1 MRSPDLPGAALLSA
15 ALVLTTMIPF
25 PDGPPVPG
33 PAGAAAQEPDTTDVR
48 AAAADTVEIDSLL
61 NRIEQLEEML
71 RDVRARLDSLADD
84 APAADGDG
92 DEEAD
97 DELADLREA
106 ARRAADEARAAD
118 EDTAGDGESRTRSL
132 QNLNPEISVTGDVVG
147 SWASPGGPEGADAT
161 AVPRGFEISLQAALD
176 PSTRAKAFVVREEE
190 LPVAGLEEEEGEEE
204 EGGHGGEVEV
214 EEAYMYWVGLPGGLG
229 ARLGKFRQEFGLY
242 NRWHDHSLHEVDRP
256 LPYGEFLGEALIQT
270 GAGVTAPSLGLGPST
285 NTLDVEVTRG
295 SNEALFAGGNE
306 LTYSARLRSFFD
318 LGASS
323 FFQLGASGLYG
334 ENDDE
339 DLRSRVLGLEAYY
352 RWTPPG
358 RGLYRDLQLR
368 GEWFLADRD
377 RGDADMDGHGGYLQ
391 AAYRL
396 DRQWVLGARADYVDR
411 LGDGP
416 DVAQFVPS
424 ITYWQSEWVRMRL
437 QYNLVRPEGGAD
449 SHSLLFQ
456 VVWALGPHKHE
467 EY

>member
-1 MRSPDLPGAALLSA
+1 MRSLDPPGAALLSA
-15 ALVLTTMIPF
+15 ALLLANTIPV
-25 PDGPPVPG
+25 PGGPPVAG
-33 PAGAAAQEPDTTDVR
+33 PVPTAAQQPDTAD
-48 AAAADTVEIDSLL
+48 APAPAADTVDVDSLL
-61 NRIEQLEEML
+61 IRIDRLEETL
-71 RDVRARLDSLADD
+71 RELRARLDSLAGDAAAAEEDD
-84 APAADGDG
+84 GEDG
-92 DEEAD
+92 DELA
-97 DELADLREA
+97 ELRKA
-106 ARRAADEARAAD
+106 ARRAAEEAREAD
-118 EDTAGDGESRTRSL
+118 GDTAGDGRSRTRSL
-132 QNLNPEISVTGDVVG
+132 QDLNPEISVTGDFVG

-161 AVPRGFEISLQAALD
+161 AVPRGFEVSMQAALD

-190 LPVAGLEEEEGEEE
+190 PPIAGLGEDEDGEGE

-242 NRWHDHSLHEVDRP
+242 NRWHDHALHEVDRP
-256 LPYGEFLGEALIQT
+256 LPYREFLGGALIQA

-285 NTLDVEVTRG
+285 TTLDVEVTRG
-295 SNEALFAGGNE
+295 SNERLFAGGNE
-306 LTYSARLRSFFD
+306 LTGSARLKSFFD
-318 LGASS
+318 LGPSS
-323 FFQLGASGLYG
+323 FVQVGASGVWG

-339 DLRSRVLGLEAYY
+339 GLRSKVLGLDAYY
-352 RWTPPG
+352 RWTPAG

-368 GEWFLADRD
+368 AEWFLADRD
-377 RGDADMDGHGGYLQ
+377 RGDADLDGHGGYLQ

-396 DRQWVLGARADYVDR
+396 DRQWVLGARAGWVDR
-411 LGDGP
+411 LGDRT

-424 ITYWQSEWVRMRL
+424 LTYWQSEWVRMRL
-437 QYNLVRPEGGAD
+437 QYNLVRPEAGAN